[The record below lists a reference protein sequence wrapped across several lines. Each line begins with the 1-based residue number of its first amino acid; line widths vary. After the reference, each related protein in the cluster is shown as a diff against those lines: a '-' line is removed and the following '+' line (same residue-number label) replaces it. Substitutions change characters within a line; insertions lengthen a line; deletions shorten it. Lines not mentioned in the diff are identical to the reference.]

1 MQWRSFWRHT
11 RTIVETLLIYFLLI
25 QGPYDLWIG
34 KTGYQIGSY
43 LIDIVGITVLFMVVE
58 LGYNAIRQHV
68 LKRRSQKK

>member
-34 KTGYQIGSY
+34 KTDYQIGSY

>member
-34 KTGYQIGSY
+34 KIGYRIGSY

-58 LGYNAIRQHV
+58 LGYNVIRQHV

>member
-58 LGYNAIRQHV
+58 LCYNAIRQHV